1 MAPNGQLNPT
11 VWIIL
16 DRIEGRMVAMTK
28 QAECL
33 TPTILLITAALI
45 ALACPMLLAQT
56 TPALAAPSS
65 PTPIPT
71 TNATPA
77 PSFDVATIKPH
88 PGMVPRMALKYQPDG
103 FTGTESLAMLVEYA
117 YGVRADDQV
126 SGVPDWA
133 KEAWFDIQV
142 KLSAADFA
150 EMLKMS
156 QAEINDR
163 YQLMMQAL
171 LAERFKL
178 KVHSETKQ
186 VKVYELV
193 VAKGSSQLKDSA
205 TDPNPPLGKGEDG
218 KPSFGIRWLKDTTI
232 VQSLSMANL
241 ARFLS
246 RPVFGVGR
254 PVLDKTG
261 LTSTYDYTLNWSIY
275 SASAAASNSPTDDTT
290 SIFTALGEIGL
301 KLQPS
306 TGPIDILVIDHVEHP
321 TEN

>member
-1 MAPNGQLNPT
+1 
-11 VWIIL
+11 
-16 DRIEGRMVAMTK
+16 
-28 QAECL
+28 
-33 TPTILLITAALI
+33 
-45 ALACPMLLAQT
+45 
-56 TPALAAPSS
+56 
-65 PTPIPT
+65 
-71 TNATPA
+71 
-77 PSFDVATIKPH
+77 
-88 PGMVPRMALKYQPDG
+88 MALKYQPDG

-232 VQSLSMANL
+232 VQALSMANL